1 MCKAHHRHH
10 GVIMRVTSWDTH
22 MISNDVR
29 TLDVHIMSKGH
40 DIWHQEFF
48 HHLISCSHT
57 HWYHMTPSDDV
68 PSSEC
73 HGISLS
79 MFQDHSWGCMS
90 MIDPLGLSLCIH
102 IRSQEPGE
110 HSGDHMI
117 CFAYH
122 KLLLSYSLCE
132 VTLTSLMKH
141 RVDDATSSTL
151 QTNYPLRGRL
161 RSTPTYQWYVHV
173 IIDIQQVG
181 YQYHMCISLTCSHD
195 VRRMGWC

>member
-1 MCKAHHRHH
+1 
-10 GVIMRVTSWDTH
+10 
-22 MISNDVR
+22 
-29 TLDVHIMSKGH
+29 
-40 DIWHQEFF
+40 
-48 HHLISCSHT
+48 
-57 HWYHMTPSDDV
+57 MTPSDDV

-161 RSTPTYQWYVHV
+161 RSTPTYHDGHMTLSDVPSLMSWDHHDMFHH
-173 IIDIQQVG
+173 DI
-181 YQYHMCISLTCSHD
+181 MLMLTP
-195 VRRMGWC
+195 

>member
-1 MCKAHHRHH
+1 MIGCAWYTNPLGWISCAPYHVLSKVHPHDVHMMSMMCKAHHRHH

-117 CFAYH
+117 CKAYH

-141 RVDDATSSTL
+141 RVDDAKI
-151 QTNYPLRGRL
+151 GRASC
-161 RSTPTYQWYVHV
+161 RERV
-173 IIDIQQVG
+173 
-181 YQYHMCISLTCSHD
+181 
-195 VRRMGWC
+195 